1 MILIK
6 YLPRLTGLQKL
17 LQYIKKNNKHKKYEC
32 RYICFKKEL
41 LDLLESIS
49 CKEIKINNYSEKF
62 KREFFKSYINLI
74 GSLSKQFNSI
84 YWWASFTAAKNRFA
98 SKLLSRL
105 FEYYTI
111 CKKLMELSHS
121 SKDILLIL
129 ISPPSE
135 ILSSLKNYCKKD
147 SIEIKIGGYFLRNF
161 FIKCKEKLEH
171 ILRILYFILKCWY
184 KITIV
189 RIQFK
194 KFFKKEF
201 EDKSCYILRTW
212 VYSSS
217 FSNGNKFSDSF
228 FGRLPDFLIK
238 EGKKLII
245 LAGIIGNYRKIIK
258 KIKNCK
264 DYIIFPEEFFLNYTD
279 VLRAV
284 FDCYSNRLKLKH
296 RVKFFDIDVTKIIQD
311 ELDNDYRKF
320 IRAELLQKYI
330 MKNLLKT
337 FAVKIFTTTFEN
349 NPWEKVCFL
358 TLRELS
364 PSTKII
370 GYQHAVV
377 TEASANMFISE
388 EEADIIPIPDKIIT
402 VGEITKNIMARY
414 GIYPENIIKAACALR
429 HEYIYKL
436 NKKNFFI
443 KKDKIL
449 IALEGVYE
457 CYKLVNL
464 VFKALSDS
472 KDYQIIIR
480 PHPALPFN
488 KIKKNLNFNI
498 DLYNNFFISNRSLK
512 DDLMESDIVI
522 YWGSTV
528 AIEALLLGIPVIH
541 VNLDD
546 IVSVDPLF
554 ESSYLKWIVNNEREL
569 RKAVSEIYALSYND
583 YLDHYKKAQD
593 YIKRYFQE
601 VTEDRLFE
609 FLS

>member
-1 MILIK
+1 MKIITFNK
-6 YLPRLTGLQKL
+6 LQKL
-17 LQYIKKNNKHKKYEC
+17 YQYIKNNTQYKQYEY
-32 RYICFKKEL
+32 RIICFKKDKKEL
-41 LDLLESIS
+41 LDFLDSIS
-49 CKEIKINNYSEKF
+49 CQEIKINDFPEKF
-62 KREFFKSYINLI
+62 KKEFFKSYIDLI
-74 GSLSKQFNSI
+74 GSLSKEFNSI

-111 CKKLMELSHS
+111 CKKLKELSHS

-129 ISPPSE
+129 ISPPFQ
-135 ILSSLKNYCKKD
+135 ILSSLKNYCKKN
-147 SIEIKIGGYFLRNF
+147 SIEIKIEGYFLRNF

-189 RIQFK
+189 KIQFK

-217 FSNGNKFSDSF
+217 FSNYNKFSDSF
-228 FGRLPDFLIK
+228 FGRLPDFLTK
-238 EGKKLII
+238 KGKVLII
-245 LAGIIGNYRKIIK
+245 LAGIIGNYKNIIK

-264 DYIIFPEEFFLNYTD
+264 DYIIFPEEYFLNYTD
-279 VLRAV
+279 VFRAV
-284 FDCYSNRLKLKH
+284 FNCYSNRLKIKH
-296 RVKFFDIDVTKIIQD
+296 RVRFFDIDVTKIIQN

-320 IRAELLQKYI
+320 IRTELLQKYI
-330 MKNLLKT
+330 MKNFLKT
-337 FAVKIFTTTFEN
+337 FKVQIFTTTFEN

-358 TLRELS
+358 TLKEIS

-377 TEASANMFISE
+377 TEASANMFISK
-388 EEADIIPIPDKIIT
+388 EEASIIPIPDKIIT
-402 VGEITKNIMARY
+402 VGEITKNIMEKY
-414 GIYPENIIKAACALR
+414 CSYPENTIKAACALR
-429 HEYIYKL
+429 HEYIHKL
-436 NKKNFFI
+436 DKKNFFI
-443 KKDKIL
+443 KKNKIM

-457 CYKLVNL
+457 CYKLIDL

-498 DLYNNFFISNRSLK
+498 DLYNNFLISDKSLQ
-512 DDLMESDIVI
+512 DDLMEADITI

-528 AIEALLLGIPVIH
+528 SIEALLLGIPVIH

-554 ESSYLKWIVNNEREL
+554 ECPYLKWTVKNESDL
-569 RKAVSEIYALSYND
+569 RRAVHEIYLMSYNE
-583 YLDHYKKAQD
+583 YLEHYKKAQD
-593 YIKRYFQE
+593 YIKKYFQE
-601 VTEDRLFE
+601 VTEDRLSE
-609 FLS
+609 FIS